1 MLMLAIPV
9 SAAAD
14 GRGVY
19 YRPAL
24 TFVTSHAP
32 DDMIL
37 RIRDNCTAFNPA
49 ERANAMEPGETGK
62 NIGIRMVYK
71 IAGDVSYQNLL
82 GLNVLTIR
90 I

>member
-1 MLMLAIPV
+1 MTDRKRQGLAFLLALMLMLAIPV

-37 RIRDNCTAFNPA
+37 RMDLRRD
-49 ERANAMEPGETGK
+49 GETVPVFLY
-62 NIGIRMVYK
+62 RSTMEMP
-71 IAGDVSYQNLL
+71 
-82 GLNVLTIR
+82 
-90 I
+90 